1 MAVPF
6 VIASDLCRDARVYV
20 YGSGA
25 GGQALVR
32 YLIGSGLGVAGYI
45 DSFRE
50 GSVDGLPMHRLDQY
64 LALRRPDD
72 AVLIGSSFVD
82 EIERRLVASGITDAL
97 DGSPLATALLEQS
110 RMASC
115 VVDGRI
121 RLTVPEAG

>member
-50 GSVDGLPMHRLDQY
+50 GSVDGVSMHRLEQY
-64 LALRRPDD
+64 LALRRPGDV
-72 AVLIGSSFVD
+72 VLIGSTYVD
-82 EIERRLVASGITDAL
+82 EIERRLTAHGVLDAL
-97 DGSPLATALLEQS
+97 DASVLATALVEQN

>member
-6 VIASDLCRDARVYV
+6 VIASDLPRDARVYV

-25 GGQALVR
+25 GGQALAR
-32 YLIGSGLGVAGYI
+32 YLIRSGLDIAGYI

-50 GSVDGLPMHRLDQY
+50 GCVDGLPMHRFDQY
-64 LALRRPDD
+64 LAMRRPED
-72 AVLIGSSFVD
+72 ALLIGSTFVS
-82 EIERRLVASGITDAL
+82 EIERHLAAHGITDAL
-97 DGSPLATALLEQS
+97 DGSLLATALVEQS
-110 RMASC
+110 RMASR